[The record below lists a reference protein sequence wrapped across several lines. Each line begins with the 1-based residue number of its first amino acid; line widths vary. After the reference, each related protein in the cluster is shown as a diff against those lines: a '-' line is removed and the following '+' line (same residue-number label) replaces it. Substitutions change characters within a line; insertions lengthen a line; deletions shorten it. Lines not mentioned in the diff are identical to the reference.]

1 MGASLISRVLPGDAD
16 DRRLETAVLAAI
28 TLVGLLLRLR
38 SIGNSLFGDELS
50 TYSIVTTHSPGGIIR
65 TLDGHSVDLTPP
77 LYFVLA
83 WLAER
88 LGNSPELLR
97 LPALI
102 SGTATI
108 PLTFL
113 VGRRTVGRSAGM
125 VGALLV
131 ALSPFLIF
139 YSTEA
144 RAYALVTCLV
154 LASTLALL
162 EAVESNRIGWWA
174 MYAFLACAAMYT
186 HYTAAFALGAQFL
199 WALAVHPQRVRG
211 LLAASLAAA
220 IGFAPWLPALVRNT
234 HSFGTK
240 VFQILDPFG
249 IHSVAH
255 DLAHWAVGHPYIEL
269 SSEPGTVAIVLILV
283 GVGAA
288 CLLRL
293 RQVQKTGLRREW
305 PEQSSAW
312 LLLAVLALSLPVGMA
327 IYSIFRDSVWDLR
340 NLITSWP
347 GWALV
352 LGAILT
358 SPRRPV
364 QYAVIGLVA
373 VGFALGAAR
382 LLRSRY
388 ERPDYA
394 AAAHYVLAH
403 GGRSDPVAIIPTP
416 SPGPYSA
423 MDAAFAYQGEPGRPL
438 LRVGS
443 PSLGAVL
450 AAPPYAILR
459 AQSAAQ
465 LAAQTEAGGGD
476 EVFVIAPGTAS
487 VAELLRSGTL
497 DDRAVLGPTFGSG
510 VIGALL
516 GTIFTPLSAYM
527 KAISN
532 RFVPGQTT
540 RLPGFLSL
548 SVYTFKRR

>member
-1 MGASLISRVLPGDAD
+1 V
-16 DRRLETAVLAAI
+16 VAAI

-50 TYSIVTTHSPGGIIR
+50 TYSIVTTHSLGGIIR

-113 VGRRTVGRSAGM
+113 VGKRTVGRSTGI

-174 MYAFLACAAMYT
+174 SYALLACAAMYA
-186 HYTAAFALGAQFL
+186 HYTAVFALGAQLL
-199 WALAVHPQRVRG
+199 WALAVHRQRVRG

-220 IGFAPWLPALVRNT
+220 IGFVPWLPALIKNT
-234 HSFGTK
+234 NSFGTK

-269 SSEPGTVAIVLILV
+269 SAEPGTVAIALILA
-283 GVGAA
+283 GLGTA

-293 RQVQKTGLRREW
+293 RQVQKTGLRREG
-305 PEQSSAW
+305 PGQSSAW
-312 LLLAVLALSLPVGMA
+312 LLLALLAVSLPAGMA

-347 GWALV
+347 GWAL
-352 LGAILT
+352 LMGAILT
-358 SPRRPV
+358 TPRRPIR
-364 QYAVIGLVA
+364 YALVGLVA
-373 VGFALGAAR
+373 VGFALGAAQ

-394 AAAHYVLAH
+394 AAARYVLAH

-423 MDAAFAYQGEPGRPL
+423 MDAAFAYQGDPGRPL

-443 PSLGAVL
+443 PSLAAVL

-459 AQSAAQ
+459 APSAAQ
-465 LAAQTEAGGGD
+465 LAAQTEAGD
-476 EVFVIAPGTAS
+476 EDKVFVIAPGTAS
-487 VAELLRSGTL
+487 VAQLLRSGTVNN
-497 DDRAVLGPTFGSG
+497 RAVLGPTFGTG
-510 VIGALL
+510 VTGALL
-516 GTIFTPLSAYM
+516 GTIFPPLSAYM

-532 RFVPGQTT
+532 QFVPVQTT
-540 RLPGFLSL
+540 QLPGFLPL